1 VPFDGAYRRLS
12 ALQGDLGT
20 AMEASI
26 ASRSHLRGECIPS
39 LERQVQQGWGI
50 PLVLATSS
58 GYAALCLALS
68 TAGVKPG
75 QEVIVPAL
83 APATTLLA
91 IQVLGAV
98 PHIVDIE
105 RETLTIDPRAAQEA
119 ILGGNAAALI
129 APYPFGQP
137 PNMRALMGLSAEY
150 GLPVIEDVTDAPGAR
165 FGSGR
170 YAGWASGTIG
180 HCGFVN
186 LSYGDPLGGVWSAG
200 LLLCRDEQRREALL
214 RFRAEWD
221 GPGDAATAQLV
232 SRHSIRELDA
242 LCIQLKVARMAGWQA
257 RQSEIVARYAAAF
270 AGLGSLW
277 TQPLFAGWVQRA
289 TSFPIVVHSAQ
300 ARLSLASY
308 LATQGIQTGAG
319 SALLLPDHC
328 TETHRA
334 RVGVLRTYEAVV
346 PALLQV
352 PCYAELEDDE
362 VDRVIANVQRWY
374 ALQHGA

>member
-1 VPFDGAYRRLS
+1 VTLDGAYRRLS
-12 ALQGDLGT
+12 ALQPALGP
-20 AMEASI
+20 ALEASI
-26 ASRSHLRGECIPS
+26 AAGSHQRGECIPI

-68 TAGVKPG
+68 SAGVKPG

-83 APATTLLA
+83 APASTLLA

-119 ILGGNAAALI
+119 LLGGNAAALI

-150 GLPVIEDVTDAPGAR
+150 GLPVIEDVTDAPGAC

-170 YAGWASGTIG
+170 YAGLAAGTIG
-180 HCGFVN
+180 HFGVVN

-200 LLLCRDEQRREALL
+200 LLLCRDEETREALL
-214 RFRAEWD
+214 SLRAQWD
-221 GPGDAATAQLV
+221 GPDASEMAHLDG
-232 SRHSIRELDA
+232 RHRIRELDA
-242 LCIQLKVARMAGWQA
+242 LCIQLKVARLEGWQR

-270 AGLGSLW
+270 ADLGELE
-277 TQPLFAGWVQRA
+277 TQPLFAGWAQGA
-289 TSFPIVVHSAQ
+289 ASFPVVVHSAQ
-300 ARLSLASY
+300 ARLDLASY
-308 LATQGIQTGAG
+308 LARQGIQTGAC
-319 SALLLPDHC
+319 SALLLPAHC
-328 TETHRA
+328 TEEHRA
-334 RVGVLRTYEAVV
+334 RVGVLETYAAVV
-346 PALLQV
+346 PSLLQL
-352 PCYAELEDDE
+352 PCYAELEEEE
-362 VDRVIANVQRWY
+362 VERVITHVQRWY